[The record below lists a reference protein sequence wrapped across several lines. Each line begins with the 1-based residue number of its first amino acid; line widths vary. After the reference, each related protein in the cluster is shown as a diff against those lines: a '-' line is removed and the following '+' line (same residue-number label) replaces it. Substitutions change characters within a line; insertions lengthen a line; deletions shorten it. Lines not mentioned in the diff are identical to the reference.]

1 MAQIRTGIQEVDP
14 RHQLDVA
21 RLEAWVREHVEGF
34 SGSLQ
39 VRQFVGGQSN
49 PTYHLSDGR
58 HEWVLRR
65 NRSGHYFSPG
75 LINGQPVRFLLD
87 TGATHTSVPAH
98 LAQGL
103 GLRPGAPSTVST
115 ANGTVTVRATRI
127 DALDIGPFRFA
138 GAPAHLNPGM
148 RDDDVLLGMS
158 VLKHLEF
165 TQRGDVLV
173 IRKPAG

>member
-1 MAQIRTGIQEVDP
+1 VGASPQSQRT
-14 RHQLDVA
+14 L
-21 RLEAWVREHVEGF
+21 
-34 SGSLQ
+34 
-39 VRQFVGGQSN
+39 
-49 PTYHLSDGR
+49 
-58 HEWVLRR
+58 
-65 NRSGHYFSPG
+65 FSPG

-98 LAQGL
+98 LAQSL
-103 GLRPGAPSTVST
+103 GLRPGAPSTAST

-173 IRKPAG
+173 LRKPAG

>member
-1 MAQIRTGIQEVDP
+1 MTDPDQANRKLGRRMGFLATLAFLGFGWATFDGAITKRDDPNHALTVAPGVD
-14 RHQLDVA
+14 
-21 RLEAWVREHVEGF
+21 
-34 SGSLQ
+34 
-39 VRQFVGGQSN
+39 
-49 PTYHLSDGR
+49 
-58 HEWVLRR
+58 EWVLRR

-98 LAQGL
+98 LAQRL
-103 GLRPGAPSTVST
+103 GLQPGVASTVST
-115 ANGTVTVRATRI
+115 ANGTVVVRGTRI
-127 DALDIGPFRFA
+127 EALDMGPFRFA

-173 IRKPAG
+173 LRKPAS